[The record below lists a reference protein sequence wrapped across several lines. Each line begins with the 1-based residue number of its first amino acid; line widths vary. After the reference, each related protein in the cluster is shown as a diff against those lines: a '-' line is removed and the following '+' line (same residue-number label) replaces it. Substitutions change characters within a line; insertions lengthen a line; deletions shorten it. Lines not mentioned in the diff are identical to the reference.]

1 MGPNYREPQ
10 TISISKAL
18 IEITF
23 ALDTCIEAMALK
35 TKHTNS
41 KFKPWKE
48 KVLGMVKRKITE
60 LKQNV
65 KLKQKKTVLSD
76 PDAKWHLKKLLRKSV
91 IVILIKHQTI
101 LHLYV

>member
-65 KLKQKKTVLSD
+65 KLKKKTVLSD
-76 PDAKWHLKKLLRKSV
+76 PDAKRHLKKLLRKSV